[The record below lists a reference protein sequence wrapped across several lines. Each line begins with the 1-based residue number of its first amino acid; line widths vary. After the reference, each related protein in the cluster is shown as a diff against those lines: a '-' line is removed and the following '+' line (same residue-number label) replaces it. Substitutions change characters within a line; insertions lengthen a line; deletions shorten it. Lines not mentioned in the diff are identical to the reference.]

1 MPMYRSGRKTFNQVF
16 LSLTRYA
23 TVGFSLALA
32 LAMNGCAT
40 VSHRQDKVAGFPLQT
55 LSVKGKVYFPLVD
68 VCSYLKI
75 ECDYDAL
82 GRQISLRKADTE
94 VKLLLDSSMILVN
107 GSALDIEEPVVLT
120 ENGVAAVPLQ
130 FKARVLD
137 RFYCQLPLN
146 EPQESVLPLRIRRVV
161 VDAGHG
167 GHDPGAIGRTGLREK
182 DVNLDIAKRLSS
194 LLRTRG
200 IDVVMTRPI
209 DTFISLEKRADIAN
223 RANADLFISVHSNS
237 ARTSGLNGFEV
248 YYVSEKM
255 NDVSRALAAAKTAS
269 LDFSPGSFYNSS
281 LDLKVT
287 LWDILYTQN
296 RAESIVLAQN
306 ICQEAN
312 RGIGVKILGVK
323 GARFSVLR
331 GTRIPGVL
339 VEVGFLSHP
348 TEERRL
354 RNGFYRQ
361 QVAEAL
367 CSGIINYGRQYDLAS
382 ATYK

>member
-1 MPMYRSGRKTFNQVF
+1 M
-16 LSLTRYA
+16 
-23 TVGFSLALA
+23 
-32 LAMNGCAT
+32 
-40 VSHRQDKVAGFPLQT
+40 
-55 LSVKGKVYFPLVD
+55 
-68 VCSYLKI
+68 
-75 ECDYDAL
+75 
-82 GRQISLRKADTE
+82 
-94 VKLLLDSSMILVN
+94 
-107 GSALDIEEPVVLT
+107 
-120 ENGVAAVPLQ
+120 
-130 FKARVLD
+130 
-137 RFYCQLPLN
+137 
-146 EPQESVLPLRIRRVV
+146 V